1 MEPDTATLVAI
12 ISAIIAGLALIWG
25 VYAHIS
31 TRKISKLTYEVSQL
45 SDFGVPESFLADM
58 PRAPIAVT
66 VTSRGNKGTENIIL
80 RLKTVSEIENFEASP
95 ANLPITHKGNELTIE
110 SAKLNPSQK
119 IKLFVR
125 CAGNPSDN
133 QIQEL
138 DISHSE
144 GGAIDENEVQTIAI
158 NFAGI
163 ELEYNTSNLKAKIAR
178 IGPISFK

>member
-12 ISAIIAGLALIWG
+12 ISAVIAGLALLWG

-31 TRKISKLTYEVSQL
+31 TRKVAKLTYEVSQL

-58 PRAPIAVT
+58 PRAPLALT
-66 VTSRGNKGTENIIL
+66 VTSRGNKGTGNIIL
-80 RLKTVSEIENFEASP
+80 RLKTISVIEDFEASP
-95 ANLPITHKGNELTIE
+95 ANLPVTHNGNELTIE
-110 SAKLNPSQK
+110 SARLNPSQK

-125 CAGNPSDN
+125 CAGNPVDN
-133 QIQEL
+133 QIEEL

-144 GGAIDENEVQTIAI
+144 GGAVDENEIQTISI

-163 ELEYNTSNLKAKIAR
+163 ELEYDTSNLKTQIAR
-178 IGPISFK
+178 IGPISFR